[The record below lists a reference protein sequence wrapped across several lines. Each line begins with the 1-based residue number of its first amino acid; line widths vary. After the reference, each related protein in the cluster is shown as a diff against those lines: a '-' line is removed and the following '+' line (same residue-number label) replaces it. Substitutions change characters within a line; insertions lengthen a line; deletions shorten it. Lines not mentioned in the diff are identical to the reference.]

1 MQPSTPAPTLAF
13 RGLTKRYGK
22 RTVLDRLELDLTG
35 GRVTALLGPNGA
47 GKTTLLK
54 CLLGLVHPSSGDILI
69 DGRAVDRAGAYRH
82 GIGFMPQLPHFPPHM
97 TGRELVTML
106 DDLRDFRGRPD
117 EELIDAFDLG
127 PDMDKP
133 FRTLSGGTRQKV
145 NAALA
150 FRYRAPVMV
159 LDEPTAG
166 LDPVASLALKE
177 KVRSCRAR
185 GCTVVVTSHN
195 MGDLEALADEVIFLH
210 EGRIRFAGGLDELL
224 RNTGRASLEAAIADL
239 MRGEPAPGTP
249 ESGDEE
255 SGDAAQRIGD
265 GDGKPRLRVEVA

>member
-1 MQPSTPAPTLAF
+1 MHPSTPAPTLSF
-13 RGLTKRYGK
+13 QGLTKRYAK
-22 RTVLDRLELDLTG
+22 RTVLDRLDLELSG

-54 CLLGLVHPSSGDILI
+54 CLLGLVRPTTGDILI
-69 DGRAVDRAGAYRH
+69 DGRGIDGAGAYRH

-97 TGRELVTML
+97 TGRELVAML

-177 KVRSCRAR
+177 KVRACRAR
-185 GCTVVVTSHN
+185 GCTVLVTSHN
-195 MGDLEALADEVIFLH
+195 MGDLEALADDVVFLH
-210 EGRIRFAGGLDELL
+210 EGRIRFAGSLHKLL
-224 RNTGRASLEAAIADL
+224 RDTGRESLEAAIADL
-239 MRGEPAPGTP
+239 MRGDPAPG
-249 ESGDEE
+249 ESETAEAEPHAG
-255 SGDAAQRIGD
+255 GTRDA
-265 GDGKPRLRVEVA
+265 DGKPHLRVEVA

>member
-1 MQPSTPAPTLAF
+1 MQPSTSAPTLSF

-22 RTVLDRLELDLTG
+22 RTVLDRLDLELAG

-69 DGRAVDRAGAYRH
+69 DGRAADRAGAYRH

-97 TGRELVTML
+97 TGRELVAML
-106 DDLRDFRGRPD
+106 DDLRAFRGRPD
-117 EELIDAFDLG
+117 EELIDAFELG
-127 PDMDKP
+127 PDMDAP

-166 LDPVASLALKE
+166 LDPVASLALKD

-185 GCTVVVTSHN
+185 GCTVLVTSHN
-195 MGDLEALADEVIFLH
+195 MGDLEALADDVVFLH
-210 EGRIRFAGGLDELL
+210 EGRIRFGGGLDELL
-224 RNTGRASLEAAIADL
+224 RSTGRETLEAAIADL
-239 MRGEPAPGTP
+239 MRGDPAPGAEQADDANQNGAGP
-249 ESGDEE
+249 RP
-255 SGDAAQRIGD
+255 GDAD
-265 GDGKPRLRVEVA
+265 GRPHLRVEVA